1 MGDLSIDKPFNKAVS
16 SNVVIEHDSGLVQ
29 LTSVFDF
36 NLSGVLTHVSLTSKK
51 MFPNEKNN
59 IEGTLV
65 IGDRAF
71 PSTITVSP
79 KLCGDEGC
87 WDQFEI
93 TASNLNGETFTVLI
107 SGH

>member
-59 IEGTLV
+59 IEGTGLICLKKV
-65 IGDRAF
+65 EMAPI
-71 PSTITVSP
+71 STTMNILQSKQPTY
-79 KLCGDEGC
+79 
-87 WDQFEI
+87 F
-93 TASNLNGETFTVLI
+93 
-107 SGH
+107 